1 MFKQVLSL
9 IHGTISQWLKI
20 NKCISS
26 RWNNASVKLYALH
39 VYLLVEE
46 PPNFLIDIVIKK
58 SKILYNTIS
67 KILLYSYAD

>member
-9 IHGTISQWLKI
+9 VYCTISQWLKI

-26 RWNNASVKLYALH
+26 RWNNASVTLYALH

-46 PPNFLIDIVIKK
+46 PPNSLIDIDIKK
-58 SKILYNTIS
+58 SKMHYNTIS
-67 KILLYSYAD
+67 KILLYCYAD